1 MKNSTIKPIKSL
13 GQNFL
18 NDMNI
23 VRNIVESANLTK
35 EDMVIEVGPGMG
47 AMTGELATYA
57 GLVLAVEIDE
67 RLRPVLSVLETVHGN
82 IKVVYAD
89 ILKVNVRQLIE
100 EQFAANP
107 ELKRVKII
115 ANLPYY
121 ITTPIIMGFLE
132 GDVPYLH
139 SMTFMVQKEVGQ
151 RMTANPGGKEY
162 GALSVSVGFFAE
174 GKMLFTVPPHCFN
187 PQPNV
192 DSCVVRLLIRENPP
206 YELENKEYFFK
217 IIKASFSQR
226 RKMLVNSLANAGY
239 LGITR
244 EDVREALAL
253 IGKNELV
260 RGEVLSP
267 EEFAS
272 VSNFLLHK
280 SRL

>member
-151 RMTANPGGKEY
+151 RMTATPGGKEY

-217 IIKASFSQR
+217 IIKASFCQR

-244 EDVREALAL
+244 EDVREALTL